1 LAERHEPDGPYG
13 AASPRYHFGPRANA
27 IPMKGISAVWV
38 PLVVLLSIIEEP
50 RSLAVWLGLLAC
62 GLVVAVALAW
72 RGWPSWV
79 VWVVR
84 GVFVICAG
92 LFLLAH
98 QFFLIGIVAVVLGL
112 VVAVFVNSRNLEDQ
126 RSRASWRKTQ

>member
-1 LAERHEPDGPYG
+1 
-13 AASPRYHFGPRANA
+13 
-27 IPMKGISAVWV
+27 MKGISALWV
-38 PLVVLLSIIEEP
+38 PLVVLLYSIEEP
-50 RSLAVWLGLLAC
+50 RSVALWVGLLAC
-62 GLVVAVALAW
+62 GLVVALALAW

-84 GVFVICAG
+84 CVFVIFTA

-112 VVAVFVNSRNLEDQ
+112 VVAAFINSRNLEDQ
-126 RSRASWRKTQ
+126 RARAAWRKTQ